1 MSVLFSYELDK
12 DQSSR
17 ELLGSEISQ
26 LLEDERLAWV
36 HLDLTAA
43 DVQEW
48 LKTNV
53 SYLGEALIS
62 ALLADETRP
71 RISNHGDGMLVIL
84 RGVNCNE
91 NSDPEDMV
99 STRLWIDEHRI
110 ISVQKRNLSAIDD
123 VVEEIHQRRGP
134 RNSAEFLVMLIQKLM
149 KTTASEVE
157 IRTMQVD
164 QIEDEIFDNGKVSPQ
179 EKVSLER
186 RKNIILQ
193 RFLRPQKEV
202 LNPAHSFHM
211 DWIESENR
219 AALFEIYQGY
229 LKISEDLDLNTDRLR
244 VAEDEITKYNHER
257 LNNNMYRLS
266 ILSAVFLPLG
276 FLTGLLGVNIAGVP
290 GVSSPSAFIVFCALL
305 FVIFGLQLLILKR
318 LKWF

>member
-1 MSVLFSYELDK
+1 MAVLFSYELDN
-12 DQSSR
+12 DRSTR
-17 ELLGSEISQ
+17 ALFGMEISQ

-43 DVQEW
+43 DVHEW

-53 SYLGEALIS
+53 SYLGESLIS

-71 RISNHGDGMLVIL
+71 RISNHGNGMLLIL
-84 RGVNCNE
+84 RGVNSNE

-110 ISVQKRNLSAIDD
+110 ISIQKRNLSAIDD
-123 VVEEIHQRRGP
+123 VVKDIQQGHGP
-134 RNSAEFLVMLIQKLM
+134 RNSAEFLVMLTQKLM

-157 IRTMQVD
+157 IRTIQVD
-164 QIEDEIFDNGKVSPQ
+164 QIEDEVFDHGKVLPP
-179 EKVSLER
+179 EKISLER

-202 LNPAHSFHM
+202 LNPANSFPM
-211 DWIESENR
+211 EWVKSENR
-219 AALFEIYQGY
+219 AALFETYQGY
-229 LKISEDLDLNTDRLR
+229 LKISEDLDLNTERLR

-276 FLTGLLGVNIAGVP
+276 FLTGLFGINIAGMP
-290 GVSSPSAFIVFCALL
+290 GVSAPNAFIVFCTLL
-305 FVIFGLQLLILKR
+305 LVIFGLQLLVLKR

>member
-1 MSVLFSYELDK
+1 MAVLFSYELDN
-12 DQSSR
+12 DRSTR
-17 ELLGSEISQ
+17 ALFGMEISQ

-43 DVQEW
+43 DVHEW

-53 SYLGEALIS
+53 SYLGESLIS

-71 RISNHGDGMLVIL
+71 RISNHGNGMLLIL
-84 RGVNCNE
+84 RGVNSNE

-134 RNSAEFLVMLIQKLM
+134 RNSAEFLVMLTQKLM
-149 KTTASEVE
+149 RTTASEVE

-164 QIEDEIFDNGKVSPQ
+164 QIEDEVFDHGKVSPP
-179 EKVSLER
+179 EKISLER

-202 LNPAHSFHM
+202 LNPANSFPM
-211 DWIESENR
+211 EWVKSENR
-219 AALFEIYQGY
+219 AALFETYQGY
-229 LKISEDLDLNTDRLR
+229 LKISEDLDLNTERLR

-276 FLTGLLGVNIAGVP
+276 FLTGLFGINIAGMP
-290 GVSSPSAFIVFCALL
+290 GVSAPNAFIVFCTLL
-305 FVIFGLQLLILKR
+305 LVIFGLQLLVLKR

>member
-1 MSVLFSYELDK
+1 MAVLFSYELDN
-12 DQSSR
+12 DRSTR
-17 ELLGSEISQ
+17 ALFGMEISQ

-43 DVQEW
+43 DVHEW

-53 SYLGEALIS
+53 SYLGESLIS

-71 RISNHGDGMLVIL
+71 RISNHGNGMLLIL
-84 RGVNCNE
+84 RGVNSNE

-110 ISVQKRNLSAIDD
+110 ISIQKRNLSAIDD
-123 VVEEIHQRRGP
+123 VVKDIQQGHGP
-134 RNSAEFLVMLIQKLM
+134 RNSAEFLVMLTQKLM

-157 IRTMQVD
+157 IRTIQVD
-164 QIEDEIFDNGKVSPQ
+164 QIEDEVFDHGKVSPP
-179 EKVSLER
+179 EKISLER

-202 LNPAHSFHM
+202 LNPANSFPM
-211 DWIESENR
+211 EWVKSENR
-219 AALFEIYQGY
+219 AALFETYQGY
-229 LKISEDLDLNTDRLR
+229 LKISEDLDLNTERLR

-276 FLTGLLGVNIAGVP
+276 FLTGLFGINIAGMP
-290 GVSSPSAFIVFCALL
+290 GVSAPNAFIVFCTLL
-305 FVIFGLQLLILKR
+305 LVIFGLQLLVLKR

>member
-1 MSVLFSYELDK
+1 MAVLFSYELDN
-12 DQSSR
+12 DRSTR
-17 ELLGSEISQ
+17 ALFGMEISQ

-43 DVQEW
+43 DVHEW

-53 SYLGEALIS
+53 SYLGESLIS

-71 RISNHGDGMLVIL
+71 RISNHGNGMLLIL
-84 RGVNCNE
+84 RGVNSNE

-110 ISVQKRNLSAIDD
+110 ISIQKRNLSAIDD
-123 VVEEIHQRRGP
+123 VVKDIQQGHGP
-134 RNSAEFLVMLIQKLM
+134 ENSAEFLVMLTQKLM

-157 IRTMQVD
+157 IRTIQVD
-164 QIEDEIFDNGKVSPQ
+164 QIEDEVFDHGKVSPP
-179 EKVSLER
+179 EKISLER

-202 LNPAHSFHM
+202 LNPANSFPM
-211 DWIESENR
+211 EWVKSENR
-219 AALFEIYQGY
+219 AALFETYQGY
-229 LKISEDLDLNTDRLR
+229 LKISEDLDLNTERLR

-276 FLTGLLGVNIAGVP
+276 FLTGLFGINIAGMP
-290 GVSSPSAFIVFCALL
+290 GVSAPHAFIVFCTLL
-305 FVIFGLQLLILKR
+305 LVIFGLQLLVLKR

>member
-1 MSVLFSYELDK
+1 MAVLFSYELDN
-12 DQSSR
+12 DRSTR
-17 ELLGSEISQ
+17 ALFGMEISQ

-43 DVQEW
+43 DVHEW

-53 SYLGEALIS
+53 SYLGESLIS

-71 RISNHGDGMLVIL
+71 RISNHGNGMLLIL
-84 RGVNCNE
+84 RGVNSNE

-110 ISVQKRNLSAIDD
+110 ISIQKRNLSAIDD
-123 VVEEIHQRRGP
+123 VGKDIQQGHGP
-134 RNSAEFLVMLIQKLM
+134 GNSAEFLVMLTQKLM

-157 IRTMQVD
+157 IRTIQVD
-164 QIEDEIFDNGKVSPQ
+164 QIEDEVFDHGKVSPP
-179 EKVSLER
+179 EKISLER

-202 LNPAHSFHM
+202 LNPANSFPM
-211 DWIESENR
+211 EWVKSENR
-219 AALFEIYQGY
+219 AALFETYQGY
-229 LKISEDLDLNTDRLR
+229 LKISEDLDLNTERLR

-276 FLTGLLGVNIAGVP
+276 FLTGLFGINIAGMP
-290 GVSSPSAFIVFCALL
+290 GVSAPNAFIVFCTLL
-305 FVIFGLQLLILKR
+305 LVIFGLQLLVLKR

>member
-1 MSVLFSYELDK
+1 MSVLFSYELNN
-12 DQSSR
+12 DQSNR
-17 ELLGSEISQ
+17 ELIGAEISQ

-48 LKTNV
+48 LKTNI

-134 RNSAEFLVMLIQKLM
+134 RNSAEFLVMLTQKLM
-149 KTTASEVE
+149 RTTASEVE

-202 LNPAHSFHM
+202 LNPANF
-211 DWIESENR
+211 
-219 AALFEIYQGY
+219 Y
-229 LKISEDLDLNTDRLR
+229 
-244 VAEDEITKYNHER
+244 
-257 LNNNMYRLS
+257 
-266 ILSAVFLPLG
+266 
-276 FLTGLLGVNIAGVP
+276 
-290 GVSSPSAFIVFCALL
+290 
-305 FVIFGLQLLILKR
+305 
-318 LKWF
+318 

>member
-1 MSVLFSYELDK
+1 MAVLFSYELDN
-12 DQSSR
+12 DRSTR
-17 ELLGSEISQ
+17 ALFGMEISR

-43 DVQEW
+43 DVHEW

-53 SYLGEALIS
+53 SYLGESLIS

-71 RISNHGDGMLVIL
+71 RISNHGNGMLLIL
-84 RGVNCNE
+84 RGVNSNE

-110 ISVQKRNLSAIDD
+110 ISIQKRNLSAIDD
-123 VVEEIHQRRGP
+123 VVKDIQQGNGP
-134 RNSAEFLVMLIQKLM
+134 GNSAEFLVMLTQKLM

-157 IRTMQVD
+157 IRTIQVD
-164 QIEDEIFDNGKVSPQ
+164 QIEDEVFDHGKVSPP
-179 EKVSLER
+179 EKISLER

-202 LNPAHSFHM
+202 LNPANSFPM
-211 DWIESENR
+211 EWVKSENR
-219 AALFEIYQGY
+219 AALFETYQGY
-229 LKISEDLDLNTDRLR
+229 LKISEDLDLNTERLR

-276 FLTGLLGVNIAGVP
+276 FLTGLFGINIAGMP
-290 GVSSPSAFIVFCALL
+290 GVSAPNAFIVFCTLL
-305 FVIFGLQLLILKR
+305 LVIFGVQLLVLKR

>member
-1 MSVLFSYELDK
+1 MAVLFSYELDN
-12 DQSSR
+12 DRSTR
-17 ELLGSEISQ
+17 ALFGMEISQ

-43 DVQEW
+43 DVHEW

-53 SYLGEALIS
+53 SYLGESLIS

-71 RISNHGDGMLVIL
+71 RISNHGNGMLLIL
-84 RGVNCNE
+84 RGVNSNE

-110 ISVQKRNLSAIDD
+110 ISIQKRNLSAIDD
-123 VVEEIHQRRGP
+123 VVKDIQQGHGP
-134 RNSAEFLVMLIQKLM
+134 RNSAEFLVMLTQKLM

-157 IRTMQVD
+157 IRTIQVD
-164 QIEDEIFDNGKVSPQ
+164 QIEDEVFDHGKVSPP
-179 EKVSLER
+179 EKISLER

-202 LNPAHSFHM
+202 LNPANSFPM
-211 DWIESENR
+211 EWVKSENR
-219 AALFEIYQGY
+219 AALFETYQGY
-229 LKISEDLDLNTDRLR
+229 LKISEDLDLNTERLR

-276 FLTGLLGVNIAGVP
+276 FLTGLFGINIAGMP
-290 GVSSPSAFIVFCALL
+290 GVSAPNAFIVFCTLL
-305 FVIFGLQLLILKR
+305 LVIFGVQLLVLKR

>member
-1 MSVLFSYELDK
+1 MAVLFSYELDN
-12 DQSSR
+12 DRSTR
-17 ELLGSEISQ
+17 ALFGMEISQ

-43 DVQEW
+43 DVHEW

-53 SYLGEALIS
+53 SYLGESLIS

-71 RISNHGDGMLVIL
+71 RISNHGNGMLLIL
-84 RGVNCNE
+84 RGVNSNE

-110 ISVQKRNLSAIDD
+110 ISIQKRNLSAIDD
-123 VVEEIHQRRGP
+123 VVKDIQQGHGP
-134 RNSAEFLVMLIQKLM
+134 VNSAEFLIMLTQKLM

-157 IRTMQVD
+157 IRTIQVD
-164 QIEDEIFDNGKVSPQ
+164 QIEDEVFDHGKVSPP
-179 EKVSLER
+179 EKISLER

-202 LNPAHSFHM
+202 LNPANSFPM
-211 DWIESENR
+211 EWVKSENR
-219 AALFEIYQGY
+219 AALFETYQGY
-229 LKISEDLDLNTDRLR
+229 LKISEDLDLNTERLR

-276 FLTGLLGVNIAGVP
+276 FLTGLFGINIAGMP
-290 GVSSPSAFIVFCALL
+290 GVSAPNAFIVFCTLL
-305 FVIFGLQLLILKR
+305 LVIFGVQLLVLKR

>member
-1 MSVLFSYELDK
+1 MAVLFSYELDN
-12 DQSSR
+12 DRSTR
-17 ELLGSEISQ
+17 ALFGMEISQ

-43 DVQEW
+43 DVHEW

-53 SYLGEALIS
+53 SYLGESLIS

-71 RISNHGDGMLVIL
+71 RISNHGNGMLLIR
-84 RGVNCNE
+84 RGVNSNE

-110 ISVQKRNLSAIDD
+110 ISIQKRNLSAIDD
-123 VVEEIHQRRGP
+123 VVKDIQQGHGP
-134 RNSAEFLVMLIQKLM
+134 GNSAEFLVMLTQKLM

-157 IRTMQVD
+157 IRTIQVD
-164 QIEDEIFDNGKVSPQ
+164 QIEDEVFDHGKVSPP
-179 EKVSLER
+179 EKISLER

-202 LNPAHSFHM
+202 LNPANSFPM
-211 DWIESENR
+211 EWVKSENR
-219 AALFEIYQGY
+219 AALFETYQGY
-229 LKISEDLDLNTDRLR
+229 LKISEDLDLNTERLR

-276 FLTGLLGVNIAGVP
+276 FLTGLFGINIAGMP
-290 GVSSPSAFIVFCALL
+290 GVSAPNAFIVFCTLL
-305 FVIFGLQLLILKR
+305 LVIFGLQLLVLKR